1 MLPTL
6 GFILCAYGIYALTR
20 VWTRRHRRQFRSFRQ
35 VRRRRRLTLAGGTGV
50 GVGIVIL
57 ISILGLPPQY
67 ENLRSASIISASWG
81 QDPGVAGQA
90 MARQEILP
98 IKTQGDS
105 GQPAYAY
112 LHPETPP
119 VQMLPEKNAPPSW
132 PKKKPRLRKVAP
144 RAKAQKTVA
153 KAPTKKDKAPSKPG
167 AKKKKPHLPIE
178 KLAANAG

>member
-112 LHPETPP
+112 LHPLR
-119 VQMLPEKNAPPSW
+119 LPASRNSLDAVAVREKHSSFLAQ
-132 PKKKPRLRKVAP
+132 KKPQIEEGRTPGQSPKNCGQGP
-144 RAKAQKTVA
+144 HQK
-153 KAPTKKDKAPSKPG
+153 G
-167 AKKKKPHLPIE
+167 
-178 KLAANAG
+178 